1 MLKLSRRSERVQ
13 PQPMFRVLAEA
24 QHIESL
30 GQPVIHLEIGDT
42 SSLMDP
48 ELQRLVRENRS
59 LTASFGYS
67 PSAGEPALRDILA
80 RQYAEECGFPFRREN
95 VVITPANAAISQ
107 LLALLCDEGDSVL
120 LPDPAFSTYQLAI
133 RFNDLTP
140 VFFALREET
149 GFAPDLAEIKA
160 RMDADPKIRVLIID
174 NPSNPLGIAHSS
186 DIMEG
191 LAALCAARGVALIL
205 DQTYKNLVYGE
216 RPRRTK
222 HRPTTFYVYS
232 LSKDAAAPAL
242 RVGCVVGEA
251 TIVGKVADYNS
262 LFYSCLPKPLQLT
275 AARYLVDGYARQA
288 GRINAIIEGRIEAVT
303 AILRPSPWLSFVRPN
318 AAIYIYLNISRTGLD
333 SESFTKR
340 FLHERAVCVC
350 PGTGFGP
357 SGRFYVRIC
366 LSGREDELYAG
377 CAALVEFCA
386 AVAAEKTTREAA
398 KTL

>member
-1 MLKLSRRSERVQ
+1 MLKLSGRSGRIQ
-13 PQPMFRVLAEA
+13 PQPMFRILAEA
-24 QHIESL
+24 QQIEAL

-42 SSLMDP
+42 SSLTDP
-48 ELQRLVRENRS
+48 ELQRLLREEKL
-59 LTASFGYS
+59 LTNSFGYS

-80 RQYAEECGFPFRREN
+80 RQYAEEYGFPFKREH

-133 RFNDLTP
+133 RFNGLTP
-140 VFFALREET
+140 VFFPLREEV
-149 GFAPDLAEIKA
+149 GFSPNIAEIRA
-160 RMDADPKIRVLIID
+160 SLDADPKIRVLLID

-186 DIMEG
+186 EVMEG
-191 LAALCAARGVALIL
+191 LASLCAERGIALVL
-205 DQTYKNLVYGE
+205 DQTYKNLIYGE
-216 RPRRTK
+216 QPRRPK

-242 RVGCVVGEA
+242 RAGCVVGDPA
-251 TIVGKVADYNS
+251 IVAKVADYNS

-275 AARYLVDGYARQA
+275 AARYLEDSYLRQV
-288 GRINAIIEGRIEAVT
+288 GRLNRIIEGRIEAVT
-303 AILRPSPWLSFVRPN
+303 AILRPSKWISFVRPN
-318 AAIYIYLNISRTGLD
+318 AAIYIYLNIKRTGLD
-333 SESFTKR
+333 SETFANR

-366 LSGREDELYAG
+366 LSGKEDELYAG
-377 CAALVEFCA
+377 CTALVDFA
-386 AVAAEKTTREAA
+386 ASVAAENARQDSA
-398 KTL
+398 KIL